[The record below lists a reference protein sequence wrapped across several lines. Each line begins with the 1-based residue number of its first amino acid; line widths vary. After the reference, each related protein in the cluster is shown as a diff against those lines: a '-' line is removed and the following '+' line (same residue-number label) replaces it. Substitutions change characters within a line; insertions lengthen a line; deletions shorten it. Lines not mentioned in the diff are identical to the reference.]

1 MSRFIDTTA
10 AVRSHA
16 AGRSQSLAE
25 LQNRQG
31 VERAA
36 EQQRMANEELA
47 MRQQQMVLAQQEQAR
62 QRMIDEGVANVF
74 REQYSRLLGPSPV
87 APGGVGPVQPDGLED
102 FRGSIATAPLPVLRA
117 MGPFISNRAKL
128 NELMKRLPELEK
140 QRSMIAPDSPLR
152 LILDHMIDNVRVGD
166 TEGFEQAA
174 RQFVTAQVKAKE
186 GEQKAAENDAVLQQL
201 ASDMSAQYGI
211 PMEEAIR
218 RVRLTKGNII
228 NESQNQTGATRGPI
242 ASLAREINAPV
253 DGLSL
258 VPGEPREDE
267 NGEKW
272 VTVEKGGQ
280 QYEIKAAMW
289 PLIQKFGSWEN
300 AIAAL
305 RQASGKPATMAPS
318 PSGQGLP
325 QTTSTTPAP
334 GAPSGGPI
342 SQDDDRAVEVYNQLS
357 QKLGRPPTDDELLA
371 AGVQP

>member
-152 LILDHMIDNVRVGD
+152 LI
-166 TEGFEQAA
+166 
-174 RQFVTAQVKAKE
+174 
-186 GEQKAAENDAVLQQL
+186 
-201 ASDMSAQYGI
+201 
-211 PMEEAIR
+211 
-218 RVRLTKGNII
+218 
-228 NESQNQTGATRGPI
+228 
-242 ASLAREINAPV
+242 PV
-253 DGLSL
+253 S
-258 VPGEPREDE
+258 
-267 NGEKW
+267 
-272 VTVEKGGQ
+272 
-280 QYEIKAAMW
+280 
-289 PLIQKFGSWEN
+289 
-300 AIAAL
+300 
-305 RQASGKPATMAPS
+305 
-318 PSGQGLP
+318 
-325 QTTSTTPAP
+325 
-334 GAPSGGPI
+334 
-342 SQDDDRAVEVYNQLS
+342 
-357 QKLGRPPTDDELLA
+357 
-371 AGVQP
+371 

>member
-174 RQFVTAQVKAKE
+174 RQFVTARVKAKE
-186 GEQKAAENDAVLQQL
+186 GEQKAAETAQQREAGVASLMRTEKWGRQEAEDFYDQKESGLRNQLRNSGDGQIEPL
-201 ASDMSAQYGI
+201 APEKIKAHPVMQALG
-211 PMEEAIR
+211 R
-218 RVRLTKGNII
+218 RIKQIETDIYEVEKAAPPNADRQIQLL
-228 NESQNQTGATRGPI
+228 NQT
-242 ASLAREINAPV
+242 LNAAV
-253 DGLSL
+253 D
-258 VPGEPREDE
+258 EYDRAYAEFY
-267 NGEKW
+267 NR
-272 VTVEKGGQ
+272 Q
-280 QYEIKAAMW
+280 R
-289 PLIQKFGSWEN
+289 PLMGS
-300 AIAAL
+300 
-305 RQASGKPATMAPS
+305 APS
-318 PSGQGLP
+318 GPTLP

>member
-31 VERAA
+31 QERAA

-62 QRMIDEGVANVF
+62 QRMIDEGVANVY
-74 REQYSRLLGPSPV
+74 REQYFRLMGTPPS
-87 APGGVGPVQPDGLED
+87 APGGVGPVQPDGFED

-128 NELMKRLPELEK
+128 NELMKRLPELER

-174 RQFVTAQVKAKE
+174 RQFVAAQVKAKE
-186 GEQKAAENDAVLQQL
+186 GEQKAAENDAMLQQL

-258 VPGEPREDE
+258 VPGEPRVDED
-267 NGEKW
+267 GEKW

-318 PSGQGLP
+318 PSLGAP
-325 QTTSTTPAP
+325 STTPAS
-334 GAPSGGPI
+334 GAPSGGDPMEAA
-342 SQDDDRAVEVYNQLS
+342 RAALGDNATVEQIQQWMEANGL
-357 QKLGRPPTDDELLA
+357 
-371 AGVQP
+371 